1 MIADDQE
8 PKVMLERIARFQARV
23 ARLRHTQT
31 NPANHR
37 AAVCGLLAGVDR
49 MRLELREYLS
59 PHPADAAA
67 V

>member
-1 MIADDQE
+1 
-8 PKVMLERIARFQARV
+8 MLERIARFQARV